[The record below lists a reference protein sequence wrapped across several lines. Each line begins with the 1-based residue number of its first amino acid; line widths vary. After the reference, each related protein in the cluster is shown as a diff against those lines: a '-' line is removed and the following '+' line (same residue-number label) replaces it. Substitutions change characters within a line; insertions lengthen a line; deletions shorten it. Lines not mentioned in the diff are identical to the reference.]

1 MKKILAGL
9 LSLALLLGSVQVYG
23 AEDAILSQPNT
34 ENITEQSELSE
45 TAENSGETEQE
56 PETPGG
62 ESEIPGEEPE
72 SPDQEPENPDD
83 NADSGED
90 IDISGDTE
98 EEPDENPDGDDSQ
111 NEEPE
116 TPEDTNG
123 EEISSDENK
132 ENPSQETT
140 EDIKTTEAESKSADE
155 VDDSADFLENLTV
168 YTSYSGSPD
177 AVTLNPERRTDLD
190 EEFGG
195 KVYTVE
201 YSSYALATAFYVS
214 ADLLDTL
221 PDDAKVTLSGWTV
234 DGAQKT
240 TEIARKAFSE
250 GRRYRLNGRVFANG
264 TNGGSRGV
272 YTIIAGNAEHQQTYK
287 IVVLR
292 RLDLSSIGCYLPT
305 DSDLATNII
314 SEKFNSADRTY
325 HASVAADVDSVQINV
340 RPYSIN
346 AYYGLTVNGVPLQ
359 NRNTIQVPL
368 NEEGDTDITFH
379 MSVEGGYNDPEYQG
393 KTYTTESE
401 YHLIVSKLA
410 GAGAEFKVSPANAV
424 VCVYDE
430 KGMRVSA
437 SADNSLLYEGLMIGK
452 TYQWTASCYGYKACQ
467 GSFVAGEQSE
477 ITADLEEIDSRQPDI
492 EDNDWI
498 NYRNS
503 DTNNGVTSAATPSN
517 VDETVQKW
525 AVKMGGDWSA
535 AVTPPLVLGGYLY
548 AASGK
553 FIYKMDRNTGEI
565 VAVSEELAGS
575 MVFALNPLTYA
586 EGMLFAQVGGGQIQA
601 VSATTLKS
609 LWISETVGGQT
620 LSPITYRDGYIYT
633 GTWNSETTAGIYYAL
648 SVTDED
654 PSRGD
659 EIKLCTWKYSHKGGF
674 YWAGAYASGDYLV
687 FGSDDGSDMGNYTNT
702 SILYS
707 VSTKTGQLLD
717 KLTGVNG
724 DIRTTVSFDNGYVYF
739 ATKGGYLYRVKM
751 NDDGTFGQ
759 VLSYNLGGM
768 ATATPLVYK
777 GRIYIGVC
785 GQGGQFNADGGH
797 HFDVIAESD
806 NELKLAYSVS
816 VPGYPQAAPLLS
828 TAYEKEDFNGDGKPD
843 GRVYVYFTANA
854 FPGGIYLLKDEPGQ
868 TKGVAEEIFTPDTDQ
883 QQYSISTLCVDKD
896 GTIYYKNDSNYM
908 MAIETNVACLRSVE
922 VTSDHGKVTWD
933 RSYRKERSAYELS
946 CEDGTKKATFKFGIP
961 QGAALTV
968 NGKACDGTFSV
979 SFQGDD
985 VPVTAVVSK
994 NGKST
999 KYTFTVTGDHSSPLL
1014 SNLTVSTSNAYTDGG
1029 SRIGLEPEFTPEQKE
1044 YTTEVYDGNSNR
1056 INIFALP
1063 EEDSASVTAEGIRGI
1078 KKITNYGKTSGSGKA
1093 HRIAVYFG
1101 DDESEALVKV
1111 TVQTRTGKTEVYQ
1124 VLLRRADVYP
1134 PVLSGKKAV
1143 RYENNK
1149 IRVTFT
1155 ANEKGSY
1162 AYVLGKAGETP
1173 SFTGDFTETMA
1184 QGENTLD
1191 LTVPDKEEKVL
1202 YILAKDENGNIME
1215 APYAISIHVYA
1226 GINVAIKVTPSDAEI
1241 KVVNQDGQEIAPKNK
1256 KYPFIVGNTYQI
1268 TISRDGYETLN
1279 ETVAAEKTKTEY
1291 RYSLKSTMNSD
1302 ASLKNL
1308 YVSSSDTYGK
1318 GIQKLTP
1325 AFKKQ
1330 ETKYTAVYGTE
1341 RQSLNIWAQTA
1352 NKKASIRVYA
1362 LAGIRGSTVQ
1372 KDETISQS
1380 TAAGGH
1386 AFWKI
1391 FFASGEKEAKVRIQV
1406 TAEDGTKKNYYV
1418 TLKLTDITAPVLK
1431 KVSASRLSVDKA
1443 SVVYKS
1449 SEKGYRYYQVV
1460 DAGKKIPKLNTK
1472 GKGTEIQAGTDTIML
1487 KGLTEGE
1494 KDLVIVV
1501 KDSTGN
1507 VSDQLV
1513 IRIPDVKKKGQNP
1526 GNANNDGKDNNK
1538 NNIAARPGSGG
1549 HKSEATTPGKGSDGE
1564 GSKANLKLVNGNGS
1578 GGDGTKDEN
1587 GNSSG
1592 ASDGQK
1598 QSGKT
1603 KDTSKKTAKAGE
1615 SEKTKEEE
1623 SKSGKKDTGDSEK
1636 TDKNEKTETTDGEA
1650 VETTSSN
1657 TDGSPVETVITE
1669 AKTIPLH
1676 VWILILVA
1684 GLGTAYM
1691 IFWIRAQHYYR
1702 RRMAK

>member
-1 MKKILAGL
+1 MKKILTAL
-9 LSLALLLGSVQVYG
+9 LSLALLLGSVPVYG
-23 AEDAILSQPNT
+23 AEDAILSQSNT

-45 TAENSGETEQE
+45 TAENSGEAEQE

-72 SPDQEPENPDD
+72 SPDEEPEVPDD
-83 NADSGED
+83 NTDSGED

-98 EEPDENPDGDDSQ
+98 EEPDETPDGDNSQ
-111 NEEPE
+111 NEGPE
-116 TPEDTNG
+116 TPEDANDEKT
-123 EEISSDENK
+123 SSDENK
-132 ENPSQETT
+132 ENPSQEATA
-140 EDIKTTEAESKSADE
+140 DIKTTEEDSKSAAE

-177 AVTLNPERRTDLD
+177 AVTINPERREDLD
-190 EEFGG
+190 AEFGG

-214 ADLLDTL
+214 ADLMDTL
-221 PDDAKVTLSGWTV
+221 PDDAKVTMSGWTV
-234 DGAQKT
+234 EGAQKT
-240 TEIARKAFSE
+240 LNMDRKAFSE
-250 GRRYRLNGRVFANG
+250 GKRYRLSGRVFAKG
-264 TNGGSRGV
+264 ANGGSRGV
-272 YTIIAGNAEHQQTYK
+272 YTITAGNAEHQQTYK
-287 IVVLR
+287 IIVLR

-314 SEKFNSADRTY
+314 REKFNSANID
-325 HASVAADVDSVQINV
+325 
-340 RPYSIN
+340 

-379 MSVEGGYNDPEYQG
+379 MSAEGGYNDPEYQG

-410 GAGAEFKVSPANAV
+410 GASTEFKVSPANAV

-430 KGMRVSA
+430 KGLRISA
-437 SADNSLLYEGLMIGK
+437 SADNSLLYDGLMLGK
-452 TYQWTASCYGYKACQ
+452 TYQWTVSCYGYKACQ

-477 ITADLEEIDSRQPDI
+477 ITADLEESDSRQPDI

-503 DTNNGVTSAATPSN
+503 DTNNGVISSETPSN

-525 AVKMGGDWSA
+525 AVKMGGDWNA

-633 GTWNSETTAGIYYAL
+633 GTWNSETTAGIYFAL

-659 EIKLCTWKYSHKGGF
+659 EIKHCTWKYSHKGGF

-868 TKGVAEEIFTPDTDQ
+868 TKGAAEEIFTPDTDQ
-883 QQYSISTLCVDKD
+883 QQYSISTLCADKD

-922 VTSDHGKVTWD
+922 ATSDHGKVTWD
-933 RSYRKERSAYELS
+933 RSYRKDRSTYELS
-946 CEDGTKKATFKFGIP
+946 CEDGTKKVTLKFGIP

-968 NGKACDGTFSV
+968 NGKACDGTFSA
-979 SFQGDD
+979 SFQGKD

-999 KYTFTVTGDHSSPLL
+999 KYVFTVTGDHSSALL
-1014 SNLTVSTSNAYTDGG
+1014 ANLTVSTSNAYTDGG
-1029 SRIGLEPEFTPEQKE
+1029 SRIGLKPEFTSEQKE
-1044 YTTEVYDGNSNR
+1044 YMTETYTGNSTR
-1056 INIFALP
+1056 MNIFALP

-1078 KKITNYGKTSGSGKA
+1078 KKITNFGKTSGSGKA

-1101 DDESEALVKV
+1101 DNESEALVKV

-1155 ANEKGSY
+1155 SNEKGSY
-1162 AYVLGKAGETP
+1162 AYVSGKAGETP

-1202 YILAKDENGNIME
+1202 YILAKDETGNIME

-1241 KVVNQDGQEIAPKNK
+1241 KVVNQDGQEVAPKNK

-1268 TISRDGYETLN
+1268 TISRDGHETLN
-1279 ETVAAEKTKTEY
+1279 ETVVAEKTKTEY
-1291 RYSLKSTMNSD
+1291 SYSLKSTMNSD
-1302 ASLKNL
+1302 TSLKNL

-1318 GIQKLTP
+1318 GIQKLAP
-1325 AFKKQ
+1325 SFKKQ
-1330 ETKYTAVYGTE
+1330 ETKYTAVYGAE
-1341 RQSLNIWAQTA
+1341 RKSLNIWAQTT
-1352 NKKASIRVYA
+1352 NKKASIQVYA

-1391 FFASGEKEAKVRIQV
+1391 VFAGGEKEAKVRIQV

-1460 DAGKKIPKLNTK
+1460 DAGKKIPKLNIK

-1487 KGLTEGE
+1487 KGLTDGE

-1513 IRIPDVKKKGQNP
+1513 IRIPDVKKKGQIP
-1526 GNANNDGKDNNK
+1526 GNGEDNNK

-1549 HKSEATTPGKGSDGE
+1549 HKSEATTPGKGSDGN
-1564 GSKANLKLVNGNGS
+1564 GSKENLKLVNGNGS
-1578 GGDGTKDEN
+1578 GSDSTKDKN

-1592 ASDGQK
+1592 ESDGQK

-1603 KDTSKKTAKAGE
+1603 KDTSKKTSKTE
-1615 SEKTKEEE
+1615 KSEKTKDKE
-1623 SKSGKKDTGDSEK
+1623 SKSGKKDTEDSEE
-1636 TDKNEKTETTDGEA
+1636 TDKNEKTETADGEA
-1650 VETTSSN
+1650 VETVSAN
-1657 TDGSPVETVITE
+1657 TDENLAETVLTE